1 MAANVLNAFGLSTDS
16 FRGRRRR
23 GLTQLASAP
32 LTWPVKTV
40 LLPLLL
46 ITLLLPACATRRA
59 AEPKEASPAPGAS
72 TPAPTV
78 TPAAG
83 HTGRIASVKANLRFV
98 VVDFSLSTVPADGT
112 TLGVFRAGQK
122 VGEIRVTGP
131 TIGSNTAADLVAGEA
146 QTGDEVRE
154 R

>member
-1 MAANVLNAFGLSTDS
+1 M
-16 FRGRRRR
+16 
-23 GLTQLASAP
+23 
-32 LTWPVKTV
+32 KTL

-59 AEPKEASPAPGAS
+59 AESKEASPAPGAS
-72 TPAPTV
+72 TAAPAV

-83 HTGRIASVKANLRFV
+83 HAGRIASVKANLRFV

-146 QTGDEVRE
+146 QAGDEVRE